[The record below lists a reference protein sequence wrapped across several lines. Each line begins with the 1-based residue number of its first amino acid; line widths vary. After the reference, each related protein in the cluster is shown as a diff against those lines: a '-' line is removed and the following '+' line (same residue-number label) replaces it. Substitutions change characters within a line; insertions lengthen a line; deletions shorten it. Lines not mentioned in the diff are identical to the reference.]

1 MNWLFWILLVIFA
14 LFVIQGAR
22 KGMVR
27 TAVSMVSFILVIV
40 AASWINPYMGDF
52 IREHTSW
59 EESIQQRTSEM
70 LAGVIED
77 QLEPDA
83 EVTAVPAG
91 AQRAAPLEPDAGQQ
105 EEIIRQL
112 PLPDG
117 MKELLLENNNEE
129 GYRSMAAEGFA
140 DYLSGYLAYAVING
154 IAFVL
159 SFVVTI
165 ILIRLILYAV
175 DILTDLPVLGGINRA
190 GGIVLGA
197 VQGLLWL
204 WIIFLV
210 IALFADTPAG
220 RVLMEQ
226 IRINPVLSWLYNNNF
241 LTMAIMRILS

>member
-77 QLEPDA
+77 Q
-83 EVTAVPAG
+83 
-91 AQRAAPLEPDAGQQ
+91 LEPDAGQQ

>member
-40 AASWINPYMGDF
+40 AVSWINPYMGDF

-77 QLEPDA
+77 Q
-83 EVTAVPAG
+83 
-91 AQRAAPLEPDAGQQ
+91 LEPDAGQQ

-210 IALFADTPAG
+210 IALLADTPAG

>member
-1 MNWLFWILLVIFA
+1 MSWLFWILLVIFA

-22 KGMVR
+22 KGLVR
-27 TAVSMVSFILVIV
+27 TAVSMVSVILVI
-40 AASWINPYMGDF
+40 AAVSWINPYVGDF
-52 IREHTSW
+52 IREHTGW
-59 EESIQQRTSEM
+59 EESIQEHTSQM
-70 LAGVIED
+70 LAGVIEE
-77 QLEPDA
+77 QM
-83 EVTAVPAG
+83 
-91 AQRAAPLEPDAGQQ
+91 EPDAGQQ

-117 MKELLLENNNEE
+117 MKDFLLKNNTVE
-129 GYRSMAAEGFA
+129 GYQNLAAESFA
-140 DYLSGYLAYAVING
+140 DYVSGYLAYAVING

-175 DILTDLPVLGGINRA
+175 DILTDLPVISGLNRA

-204 WIIFLV
+204 WIILLAV
-210 IALFADTPAG
+210 ALFAETPAG

-226 IRINPVLSWLYNNNF
+226 IRGDLVLNWLYNNNF

>member
-40 AASWINPYMGDF
+40 AVSWINPYMGDF

-77 QLEPDA
+77 Q
-83 EVTAVPAG
+83 
-91 AQRAAPLEPDAGQQ
+91 LEPDAGQQ

-241 LTMAIMRILS
+241 LTMVIMRILS

>member
-40 AASWINPYMGDF
+40 AVSWINPYMGDF

-77 QLEPDA
+77 Q
-83 EVTAVPAG
+83 
-91 AQRAAPLEPDAGQQ
+91 LEPDAGQQ

-129 GYRSMAAEGFA
+129 GYRSMAAEGFT

-226 IRINPVLSWLYNNNF
+226 IRSNPVLSWLYNNNL

>member
-40 AASWINPYMGDF
+40 AVSWINPYMGDF

-77 QLEPDA
+77 Q
-83 EVTAVPAG
+83 
-91 AQRAAPLEPDAGQQ
+91 LEPDAGQQ

-165 ILIRLILYAV
+165 ILIWLILYAV

-226 IRINPVLSWLYNNNF
+226 IRSNPVLSWLYNNNF

>member
-1 MNWLFWILLVIFA
+1 MNWLFGILLVIFA

-77 QLEPDA
+77 Q
-83 EVTAVPAG
+83 
-91 AQRAAPLEPDAGQQ
+91 LEPDAGQQ

>member
-27 TAVSMVSFILVIV
+27 TAVSMVAFILVIV

-77 QLEPDA
+77 Q
-83 EVTAVPAG
+83 
-91 AQRAAPLEPDAGQQ
+91 LEPDAGQQ

-226 IRINPVLSWLYNNNF
+226 IRSNPVLSWMYNNNF

>member
-40 AASWINPYMGDF
+40 AVSWINPYMGDF

-77 QLEPDA
+77 Q
-83 EVTAVPAG
+83 
-91 AQRAAPLEPDAGQQ
+91 LEPDAGQQ

>member
-40 AASWINPYMGDF
+40 AVSWINPYMGDF

-59 EESIQQRTSEM
+59 KESIQQRTSEM

-77 QLEPDA
+77 Q
-83 EVTAVPAG
+83 
-91 AQRAAPLEPDAGQQ
+91 LEPDAGQQ

-226 IRINPVLSWLYNNNF
+226 IRSNPVLSWLYNNNF

>member
-40 AASWINPYMGDF
+40 AVSWINPYMGDF

-77 QLEPDA
+77 Q
-83 EVTAVPAG
+83 
-91 AQRAAPLEPDAGQQ
+91 LEPDAGQQ

-190 GGIVLGA
+190 GGIVLGV

-226 IRINPVLSWLYNNNF
+226 IRSNPVLSWLYNNNF

>member
-77 QLEPDA
+77 Q
-83 EVTAVPAG
+83 
-91 AQRAAPLEPDAGQQ
+91 LEPDAGQQ

-190 GGIVLGA
+190 GGIVLGT

-226 IRINPVLSWLYNNNF
+226 IRSNPVLSWLYNNNF

>member
-40 AASWINPYMGDF
+40 AVSWINPYMGDF
-52 IREHTSW
+52 IREHTNW

-77 QLEPDA
+77 Q
-83 EVTAVPAG
+83 
-91 AQRAAPLEPDAGQQ
+91 LEPDAGQQ

-226 IRINPVLSWLYNNNF
+226 IRSNPVLSWMYNNNF

>member
-40 AASWINPYMGDF
+40 AVSWINPYMGDF

-77 QLEPDA
+77 Q
-83 EVTAVPAG
+83 
-91 AQRAAPLEPDAGQQ
+91 LEPDAGQQ

-204 WIIFLV
+204 GIIFLV

-226 IRINPVLSWLYNNNF
+226 IRSNPVLSWLYNNNF

>member
-1 MNWLFWILLVIFA
+1 MSWLFWILLVIFA

-22 KGMVR
+22 KGLVR
-27 TAVSMVSFILVIV
+27 TAVSMVSVILVI
-40 AASWINPYMGDF
+40 AAVSWINPYVGDF
-52 IREHTSW
+52 IREHTGW
-59 EESIQQRTSEM
+59 EESIQEHTSQM
-70 LAGVIED
+70 LAGVIEE
-77 QLEPDA
+77 QM
-83 EVTAVPAG
+83 
-91 AQRAAPLEPDAGQQ
+91 EPDAGQQ

-117 MKELLLENNNEE
+117 MKDFLLKNNTVE
-129 GYRSMAAEGFA
+129 GYQNLAAESFA
-140 DYLSGYLAYAVING
+140 DYVSGYLAYAVING

-165 ILIRLILYAV
+165 LLIRLILYAV
-175 DILTDLPVLGGINRA
+175 DILTDLPVISGLNRA

-204 WIIFLV
+204 WIILLAV
-210 IALFADTPAG
+210 ALFAETPAG

-226 IRINPVLSWLYNNNF
+226 IRGDLVLNWLYNNNF